1 MTLWASP
8 LRTLALLAAALPSLA
23 MAQYKWVDESGQVVY
38 SDRPPASARGE
49 VKVMRGSVAV
59 PMAAPG
65 KPGADA
71 AASAP
76 RPMNAT
82 SDAVA
87 TADTGAKAE
96 RADKTE
102 KTEKTDKAEKPAA
115 PQTLAERDA
124 AFRKRQQERAEA
136 ERKAAEQAQR
146 NAKLAQVCDDRRT
159 DLRTLE
165 SGARISRVEAN
176 GERAFLSDE
185 EIARRRDQLTKALA
199 EDCRK

>member
-65 KPGADA
+65 KSGADA
-71 AASAP
+71 AASTP

-87 TADTGAKAE
+87 TADTAAKAE
-96 RADKTE
+96 RAD

-176 GERAFLSDE
+176 GERAFLSDD

>member
-65 KPGADA
+65 KSGADA
-71 AASAP
+71 AASTP

-87 TADTGAKAE
+87 TADTAAKAE
-96 RADKTE
+96 RAD

-146 NAKLAQVCDDRRT
+146 NAKLAQICDDRRT